1 MLDRLRERPAIIGA
15 AALSGCSVY
24 VLATNWGPVAAGHPS
39 YLFMYGAFIVI
50 AAGGLF
56 RGLRS
61 QGKPKRR
68 WVSLIGGFAQL
79 LLAGLA
85 LWLSPFG
92 AEERALYILREP
104 GDLIITETPD
114 AIVVELGDA
123 NPVVGVVFH
132 PGARVDARAYLA
144 TLEPLAVSGYRVVI
158 VKEPLGIAFLSAGLV
173 RARIERDTDIR
184 TWVVAGHSLGGV
196 VACSEAASNDVEGLL
211 LWASY
216 PASDI
221 SDADWL
227 EVGSIYG
234 TEDAISEPD
243 RIRESEP
250 LLPDQTTFTQIV
262 GGIHSY
268 FGDYGIQ
275 RGDGEP
281 GVDRETARGEI
292 ADASLELLARIR
304 SRS

>member
-1 MLDRLRERPAIIGA
+1 MLDRLTERPSIIGSV
-15 AALSGCSVY
+15 ALAGCSVY

-39 YLFMYGAFIVI
+39 YLLMYGVFTVI
-50 AAGGLF
+50 AAGSLF
-56 RGLRS
+56 SGLRS
-61 QGKPKRR
+61 QRKPKRR
-68 WVSLIGGFAQL
+68 WVSVIGGIAQL

-92 AEERALYILREP
+92 AEERALSIQREP
-104 GDLIITETPD
+104 GDLIITETAD
-114 AIVVELGDA
+114 ALVVELEDA
-123 NPVVGVVFH
+123 NTGVGVVFY
-132 PGARVDARAYLA
+132 PGARVDARGYLA

-158 VKEPLGIAFLSAGLV
+158 VKEPLGIAFLAAGSV
-173 RARIERDTDIR
+173 RTWIEHDTNIT

-196 VACSEAASNDVEGLL
+196 VASSEAASNDVQGLL

-234 TEDAISEPD
+234 TEDAISEPN

-250 LLPDQTTFTQIV
+250 LLPDRTTFTQIV

-275 RGDGEP
+275 PGDGEP

-292 ADASLELLARIR
+292 ADASLSLLSRIR